1 MKLTEPY
8 FFGFLAIWVNFKD
21 VIGDNLGDNFV
32 VNFRDNLGDDIWNNF
47 RNNFEV
53 KFLDL
58 PSNNTF
64 FGVLVIWV
72 DQMKFD
78 ID

>member
-1 MKLTEPY
+1 M
-8 FFGFLAIWVNFKD
+8 
-21 VIGDNLGDNFV
+21 
-32 VNFRDNLGDDIWNNF
+32 DNLGDDIWNNF
-47 RNNFEV
+47 GDNFEV
-53 KFLDL
+53 EFLDL
-58 PSNNTF
+58 PRNNTF